1 MKYKVGDIEFEI
13 PKCPDPTKARNY
25 GLPIE
30 EQYWRREGFPE
41 DWEFMSA
48 DDKWDFIA
56 EDYRRKEEGFF
67 FWNEGELTYIT
78 GDHFF
83 HLEWWNGGI
92 DDNDGY
98 FGFRIADMEDFY
110 FWEYCKQD
118 PNCYGYMAVEGRR
131 GGKALDINTEIPTTK
146 GWKLMYEIKAGDY
159 VFGSDGKPT
168 KVAFISDIQYKRKCY
183 NVKFS
188 DGSEIVADGDHR
200 WLAWDKSNRK
210 HLTTPNRNVSPKVVT
225 TSEMLAQLRTPS
237 GESNWSIENCKPV
250 NYSTKELKIPP
261 YIFGLW
267 LGDGSSHYSKLTN
280 IDEEIIKAW
289 IDYGTSVGMQ
299 MVKDDDITYML
310 TSGKGGRTNHFMN
323 MLRHYSV
330 LKNKHIPVDYL
341 QSSVEDRKELLQG
354 LMDTDG
360 CKHKGS
366 ASLEY
371 CSKSHQ
377 LISGVKELVESLGY
391 KCTLTSKLNKKYNK
405 TYYYIKFGVYGDDV
419 FRLKRKQESVKKI
432 RTGGW
437 RTNHRYIV
445 DIVPVET
452 RPVKCIQVD
461 NKNHTYLCG
470 RNFVVTHNTERGLSK
485 GYNLTT
491 LGANRRMFIQSFTES
506 DAKERLFIDTVVR
519 SWRHIPSV
527 LKPKDEGIKEP
538 KKRLRFISRAGLRKD
553 SVSKS
558 LDSSIQFVAAKDS
571 SLQGKKVSFVFPDE
585 PASWDKIDLIKWW
598 GITKKAMEL
607 GGKVRGKAILPATL
621 ENMNPIG
628 GAAFWKLWNQSN
640 FNKRD
645 DNGRTESGLYRL
657 FRPADENFE
666 LYINKYG
673 KCDKEKARKF
683 ILNERATKTDESLIN
698 LIRQHPLSEEE
709 AFGAISSSFWEED
722 VSAFLEEIK
731 KNIVE
736 AEFYGERKMVVAT
749 GDDTSLIETSDPN
762 CYIEVFE
769 DVQPNVQYCVGFDGS
784 GSDNE
789 TGDEGGSD
797 TAFVIMKK
805 FESPRNNNY
814 TDVANFTYRPK
825 KMETVYNILFNL
837 CKHYNKYGR
846 LEILGETNAGQGAAV
861 KSFFANR
868 GGENMMAKQPKNIGF
883 NKTKKTDKYWIYRT
897 EDVIEVQKTLAH
909 IFVRV
914 YGMNMRS
921 LRLVESLLRLGKD
934 NQDLG
939 DAWLMAILL
948 MGDVTAEA
956 KTYVPLPQRRKVRK
970 LERSNGKL
978 QYIWQEI

>member
-30 EQYWRREGFPE
+30 EQYWRRDGFPE
-41 DWEFMSA
+41 DWEFLSA

-56 EDYRRKEEGFF
+56 EDHRRKEEGFF

-131 GGKALDINTEIPTTK
+131 GGK
-146 GWKLMYEIKAGDY
+146 
-159 VFGSDGKPT
+159 
-168 KVAFISDIQYKRKCY
+168 
-183 NVKFS
+183 
-188 DGSEIVADGDHR
+188 
-200 WLAWDKSNRK
+200 
-210 HLTTPNRNVSPKVVT
+210 
-225 TSEMLAQLRTPS
+225 
-237 GESNWSIENCKPV
+237 
-250 NYSTKELKIPP
+250 
-261 YIFGLW
+261 
-267 LGDGSSHYSKLTN
+267 
-280 IDEEIIKAW
+280 
-289 IDYGTSVGMQ
+289 
-299 MVKDDDITYML
+299 
-310 TSGKGGRTNHFMN
+310 
-323 MLRHYSV
+323 
-330 LKNKHIPVDYL
+330 
-341 QSSVEDRKELLQG
+341 
-354 LMDTDG
+354 
-360 CKHKGS
+360 
-366 ASLEY
+366 
-371 CSKSHQ
+371 
-377 LISGVKELVESLGY
+377 
-391 KCTLTSKLNKKYNK
+391 
-405 TYYYIKFGVYGDDV
+405 
-419 FRLKRKQESVKKI
+419 
-432 RTGGW
+432 
-437 RTNHRYIV
+437 
-445 DIVPVET
+445 
-452 RPVKCIQVD
+452 
-461 NKNHTYLCG
+461 
-470 RNFVVTHNTERGLSK
+470 TERGLSK

-607 GGKVRGKAILPATL
+607 GGKIRGKAILPATL

-666 LYINKYG
+666 LFINKYG

-683 ILNERATKTDESLIN
+683 ILNERATKTEESLIN

-731 KNIVE
+731 KNIIE

-762 CYIEVFE
+762 CYVEVFE

>member
-48 DDKWDFIA
+48 GDRWDFIA

-78 GDHFF
+78 GDHYF

-131 GGKALDINTEIPTTK
+131 GGK
-146 GWKLMYEIKAGDY
+146 
-159 VFGSDGKPT
+159 
-168 KVAFISDIQYKRKCY
+168 
-183 NVKFS
+183 
-188 DGSEIVADGDHR
+188 
-200 WLAWDKSNRK
+200 
-210 HLTTPNRNVSPKVVT
+210 
-225 TSEMLAQLRTPS
+225 
-237 GESNWSIENCKPV
+237 
-250 NYSTKELKIPP
+250 
-261 YIFGLW
+261 
-267 LGDGSSHYSKLTN
+267 
-280 IDEEIIKAW
+280 
-289 IDYGTSVGMQ
+289 
-299 MVKDDDITYML
+299 
-310 TSGKGGRTNHFMN
+310 
-323 MLRHYSV
+323 
-330 LKNKHIPVDYL
+330 
-341 QSSVEDRKELLQG
+341 
-354 LMDTDG
+354 
-360 CKHKGS
+360 
-366 ASLEY
+366 
-371 CSKSHQ
+371 
-377 LISGVKELVESLGY
+377 
-391 KCTLTSKLNKKYNK
+391 
-405 TYYYIKFGVYGDDV
+405 
-419 FRLKRKQESVKKI
+419 
-432 RTGGW
+432 
-437 RTNHRYIV
+437 
-445 DIVPVET
+445 
-452 RPVKCIQVD
+452 
-461 NKNHTYLCG
+461 
-470 RNFVVTHNTERGLSK
+470 TERGLSK

-553 SVSKS
+553 SASKS

-571 SLQGKKVSFVFPDE
+571 SLQGKKVYFVFPDE

-628 GAAFWKLWNQSN
+628 GAAFWKLWLQSN

-645 DNGRTESGLYRL
+645 ENGRTESGLYRL

-666 LYINKYG
+666 LFINKYG
-673 KCDKEKARKF
+673 KCDKEKARRF

-731 KNIVE
+731 KNIIE
-736 AEFYGERKMVVAT
+736 ADFYGERKMVVAT

-762 CYIEVFE
+762 CYVEVFE

-797 TAFVIMKK
+797 VAFVVMKK

-921 LRLVESLLRLGKD
+921 LRLVESLLRLGKG
-934 NQDLG
+934 NEDLG